1 MKHHSTTV
9 VSLAVAMI
17 AGPVRADSEPFT
29 DWAAFDAWVE
39 ASRDCSRFAGALYPP
54 GMSRVGESLGI
65 LMFDPDELPE
75 LDALPEET
83 LLGAHGHRIFLW
95 DDGTTPVQWTIRDST
110 GAVVRVLFPTNAF
123 DPDDWVESEYGT
135 PPSWLSGEAIDNWY
149 SDRSPSRIV
158 PSALLMSTNE
168 WAAYHAALLAAAAT
182 NVPVDHSTPVR
193 PSTTNTLA
201 FAAFTMGPNG
211 VPSGWLYSP
220 WPTRPHAVFRKE
232 TLDQPLWEPAIELV
246 PDGEF
251 AAWSD
256 VEAVEGEPPLRS
268 LPGGAG
274 ATGFFSAA
282 EVATDSDGDGIPD
295 GMEILAH
302 GSSPWLA
309 DTDGDGLSD
318 YDEVHRYGTN
328 PASGDTN
335 GDGIPDNVALNG
347 LLDPNGDDYDGDG
360 LTDAEERFV
369 YMTDP
374 RDADMDGDGLS
385 DYDEVIVH
393 GTSPFATDTEGDGL
407 SDWREIVELGSNP
420 LSWDTDGDG
429 IDDKEEYNSRT
440 AGLDL
445 TDASDAQEDY
455 DGDGIANGTEIAWDW
470 SHIMLAVTNGTPRTR
485 LLRIHAGEAPRYKS
499 SNDYGMIALGRNA
512 AKGARIR
519 IPKSVQVGTNTM
531 ARTLHWTAAPGI
543 HIGDTE
549 ISSAGSRSI
558 PDENTEL
565 DIWTTPGHGG
575 ANANLVL
582 VNANGTTNASI
593 DIRVPKMSRAPI
605 YLSNFSNNYSATN
618 LVPGTVGVFCTGADA
633 PLFEKPRLTV
643 HPEVSSDTF
652 IGHRGLTNTDYVLA
666 RVSGATPEETKTL
679 NYLRWDSA
687 FGTSGTHRRGFDL
700 EPGLTRL
707 DVGIDVDLDGEL
719 DSDEIEISCDV
730 YVVPVR
736 ISVDTN
742 RDGTID
748 EDDRD
753 GRSQWTP
760 QRGALVAIDSSQESA
775 DPYRAAPG
783 SPLMKVEVEST
794 GISLPEEYYFSL
806 TPSYASS
813 VRIHAEGG
821 SSRSS
826 LAATGSATNGFENV
840 AADDARFF
848 VSWNGADGTNYPTGT
863 YKITLALRKPNK
875 TIVEDVV
882 RFKPP
887 PLIVPWSTLPLRRLF
902 TSKKEG
908 VWRFP
913 TNVLPDVQFSITNA
927 NACWVQDM
935 MQAAAFRVDESR
947 GWTSLALDLGHGSE
961 NNAIDKLPTEIG
973 ETFGE
978 NLCRYAVNNSGNGGN
993 VEATPPLPGFP
1004 FGRLMTLVPL
1014 NGSTCSAI
1022 KTLEKQGVQG
1032 PAIRLPGGWLTVGHV
1047 DEVCCF
1053 VGERTALVPSP
1064 RLAFDLVA
1072 EQVRQHNGNYEDTFV
1087 WGLDSGNYIHR
1098 MQDALFNN
1106 VITNAHWNS
1115 DLSSTATE
1123 ISGADVGIHVGDHIL
1138 CDDEIFF
1145 VLDVVSSG
1153 GSKTY
1158 SLLRDLNGNG
1168 SASHDADSMLLVL
1181 SEDAVANV
1189 VLDRGQSVAEKVDAV
1204 RDSLQS
1210 NVPGITFQDVPVL
1223 FKHVGS
1229 GFVAGSPNI
1238 VNGIVDGSTVYL
1250 PDPGCSLFRNAVLLS
1265 GKQFVGG
1272 ADEWADY
1279 HCNRGEI
1286 HCGSEAERII
1296 PPDLGWWDESG
1307 FPSWP
1312 FEGSPR
1318 Q

>member
-1 MKHHSTTV
+1 MKQYRTTV

-17 AGPVRADSEPFT
+17 AGIVRADSEPFT

-54 GMSRVGESLGI
+54 GMSRVGDSLGI
-65 LMFDPDELPE
+65 LMFDPNELPE

-149 SDRSPSRIV
+149 SDRHPSRIV

-168 WAAYHAALLAAAAT
+168 WTAYHTALLAAAAT

-193 PSTTNTLA
+193 PSTTNALA

-211 VPSGWLYSP
+211 VPSGWLFSP

-374 RDADMDGDGLS
+374 RDADTDGDGLS

-407 SDWREIVELGSNP
+407 SDQREIVELGSNP

-429 IDDKEEYNSRT
+429 IDDYKEYNSRDH
-440 AGLDL
+440 GLDIL
-445 TDASDAQEDY
+445 DASDAWDDY
-455 DGDGIANGTEIAWDW
+455 DGDSFSDASEYAWGW
-470 SHIMLAVTNGTPRTR
+470 SHISRAVTNGTPQTR
-485 LLRIHAGEAPRYKS
+485 LLRIHVGEAPRYKS
-499 SNDYGMIALGRNA
+499 SNDYGMIALGRDA

-531 ARTLHWTAAPGI
+531 GRTLHWTAAPGI

-549 ISSAGSRSI
+549 LSSAGSRSI
-558 PDENTEL
+558 PDENVEL

-575 ANANLVL
+575 ANTGLVL

-593 DIRVPKMSRAPI
+593 NIRVPKMSRAPI
-605 YLSNFSNNYSATN
+605 YLSNFSNNSSATN
-618 LVPGTVGVFCTGADA
+618 LVPGTIGVFCTGADA

-643 HPEVSSDTF
+643 HPELSSDTF
-652 IGHRGLTNTDYVLA
+652 TGHRGLTNTDYVLA

-687 FGTSGTHRRGFDL
+687 WGTSGTHRRGFDL

-707 DVGIDVDLDGEL
+707 DVGIDIDFDGEL

-736 ISVDTN
+736 LSVDTN

-748 EDDRD
+748 EDDRE

-760 QRGALVAIDSSQESA
+760 QHGALVAIDSSQESA
-775 DPYRAAPG
+775 DPYRAALD
-783 SPLMKVEVEST
+783 SPLMKLKVEST
-794 GISLPEEYYFSL
+794 GIPLPDDYYFSL
-806 TPSYASS
+806 TPSYSS
-813 VRIHAEGG
+813 SARIHAEGG
-821 SSRSS
+821 VSRSI
-826 LAATGSATNGFENV
+826 LVYGSATNGFENIDE
-840 AADDARFF
+840 DDARFF
-848 VSWNGADGTNYPTGT
+848 VSWNDANGTNYPTGT
-863 YKITLALRKPNK
+863 YQITLSLRKPNK
-875 TIVEDVV
+875 TIIQDVV
-882 RFKPP
+882 RFKIPP
-887 PLIVPWSTLPLRRLF
+887 IIIPWSTLPLRRLF
-902 TSKKEG
+902 TSKKDG
-908 VWRFP
+908 SWCFP
-913 TNVLPDVQFSITNA
+913 SNILANVQFSITNA

-935 MQAAAFRVDESR
+935 MQAATFRIDELR
-947 GWTSLALDLGHGSE
+947 GWTPLALDLGHSQE
-961 NNAIDKLPTEIG
+961 NNAIDKLPTAIG
-973 ETFGE
+973 TTFGE
-978 NLCRYAVNNSGNGGN
+978 TLCRYAINNSGNGGN
-993 VEATPPLPGFP
+993 VEATPPLPGYP
-1004 FGRLMTLVPL
+1004 FGRLLTLVDRY
-1014 NGSTCSAI
+1014 GTTCSAI

-1032 PAIRLPGGWLTVGHV
+1032 PSIRLPGGWLSVGHV

-1053 VGERTALVPSP
+1053 VGERTVLVPSP
-1064 RLAFDLVA
+1064 RLAFDLIASDVIRHGG
-1072 EQVRQHNGNYEDTFV
+1072 VDTNEFV
-1087 WGLDSGNYIHR
+1087 WGTTRDDYPWR
-1098 MQDALFNN
+1098 MQRIAFST
-1106 VITNAHWNS
+1106 VVTNANWCVVPHAGGMTVTGQEYGFSEGDFILFLNAVYCVTSSVSENGQCSLELEECIPEVAVEEIMEPSLVCRLSYNS
-1115 DLSSTATE
+1115 IENIVPDLGESVSEKIDLIVDELSRNIPDLS
-1123 ISGADVGIHVGDHIL
+1123 
-1138 CDDEIFF
+1138 
-1145 VLDVVSSG
+1145 VV
-1153 GSKTY
+1153 
-1158 SLLRDLNGNG
+1158 
-1168 SASHDADSMLLVL
+1168 
-1181 SEDAVANV
+1181 
-1189 VLDRGQSVAEKVDAV
+1189 
-1204 RDSLQS
+1204 
-1210 NVPGITFQDVPVL
+1210 PVPVL
-1223 FKHVGS
+1223 FERS
-1229 GFVAGSPNI
+1229 ASSFVAGTPNL
-1238 VNGIVDGSTVYL
+1238 VNCIVDGNNVYM
-1250 PDPGCSLFRNAVLLS
+1250 PDPGCALFRDAVDLP
-1265 GKQFVGG
+1265 GKHFVGG
-1272 ADEWADY
+1272 DDYWNDY
-1279 HCNRGEI
+1279 HCLMGEL

-1296 PPDLGWWDESG
+1296 PPELIWWNSEV
-1307 FPSWP
+1307 FLEWP
-1312 FEGSPR
+1312 FRGSGQP
-1318 Q
+1318 